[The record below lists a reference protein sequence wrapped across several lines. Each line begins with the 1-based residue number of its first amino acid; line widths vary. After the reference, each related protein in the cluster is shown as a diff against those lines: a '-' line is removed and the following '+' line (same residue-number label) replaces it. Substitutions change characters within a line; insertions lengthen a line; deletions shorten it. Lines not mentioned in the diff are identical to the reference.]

1 MVLDGPFM
9 KGFITGDSDNVE
21 YTFKV
26 IADAKALRAS
36 VIEPY

>member
-1 MVLDGPFM
+1 M

-26 IADAKALRAS
+26 IVDAKALRTS
-36 VIEPY
+36 VIELY